1 MTDDS
6 SSSRAPTP
14 LAILKRQADV
24 TPFTSQPH
32 TVKAWLTKAKQAF
45 DTSHQQWRVGKPPRS
60 DARQIEAAYVAARL
74 GAEFSKLA
82 RAHPG
87 YKNMTIADKALFGEV
102 EQQLSRMSSVQ
113 PEMVAWLEQREREWN
128 DRFGALGQKTL
139 HRSDATASTSR
150 ASTSRDTI
158 DSSVHA
164 SGSSSGAGPTPAPVI
179 SITERLANL
188 RASGMAMNNARPT
201 NGAGQ
206 TSIPRPVP
214 LPMALRHA
222 AAPKALQTL
231 DLDGFDPSSST
242 LRRVDFVSGKAV
254 ERTGSAPPVIPQFKN
269 WNELYNDGIAAGNGS
284 GPSSSAR
291 SNDASPSPTGAT
303 FDSRFPGL
311 DDFEKLSGS
320 SYSFPPVPSFE
331 PGAKAGGG
339 SVVSSGFL
347 APLRPSTSASTSGYP
362 STPPPRPDLPS
373 ALVPGGRR
381 AAPPPPLPSS
391 SSSSQPSSRA
401 RSGSS
406 DSTSLLSRPPPAPP
420 SSGATRHFDIPFT
433 NEVTPMALHH
443 YLHQALAESDRGP
456 RVLLLDVRSRE
467 EYSRGRIMGESV
479 CLEPII
485 LRNGISSSD
494 LESAL
499 TLSPNHEQ
507 RLFAA
512 RNCYDVVIIYDRAS
526 TTLPTLAPH
535 STSSEAQRV
544 LWNLVAAIYERE
556 FQKSLKRQPV
566 LLKGGWEAWE
576 MHVSSKEAEG
586 DGLRA
591 ATGPSER
598 RGSAGSESNL
608 NRDELKRANRK
619 TSIVT
624 NPGGTTVMRNG
635 AGTPSFNA
643 GSPRFSSNGFFSAP
657 SSSFASSSLM
667 PSSAGALGSG
677 LIPPRLTMPPQ
688 AAQPSTVRPSFDS
701 GYVSSGYNPS
711 SSTTAYSPHPPQP
724 YLNGMSSS
732 QSLSYPSPSLNGSP
746 RMSQTFDSYGDLHS
760 QSSRLFNPRGS
771 IDYPQLHG
779 KVLPSLPPPTGSMR
793 PSGAPALPPTPLTRP
808 PAVRAAPQRSNSSY
822 TGVSINSYSSN
833 HSNFPSNFSF
843 DNNAVGLTGLRNL
856 GNTCYM
862 NSTIQCLS
870 AAIPFAR
877 YFKDRSYQRDINFT
891 NPLGTRGALAD
902 AVSELIRAI
911 WAQQY
916 MFLSPVTFRENICRF
931 APQFRGSDQH
941 DAQEFLGF
949 LLDGLHE
956 DLNYV
961 TNKPAPI
968 EMTPDREHDLETLP
982 PQLMSDREWD
992 IYKMRNDSFVVQCFQ
1007 GQFRNQLK
1015 CLTCG
1020 KTSTTYNTF
1029 MPLSIP
1035 IPSGRGIT
1043 KTTLYECIQ
1052 GFVREE
1058 ILDKDDAWFCPRCKT
1073 NRKATKKLSLS
1084 RLPPILVIHLKRFSF
1099 HGPFSDKIETFVQ
1112 YPLFGLD
1119 LTTLIPPPLMD
1130 MRSNASSS
1138 KVPPKGY
1145 VYDLFGV
1152 TNHYGNLSS
1161 GHYTAY
1167 VRNGRDWYNIGDSK
1181 VTPVDPR
1188 IVEGNKSAYILYL
1201 ALRQ

>member
-1 MTDDS
+1 MDD

-14 LAILKRQADV
+14 MATLKRQADV
-24 TPFTSQPH
+24 APFTSQPH
-32 TVKAWLTKAKQAF
+32 TVKAWLTKAKQSF
-45 DTSHQQWRVGKPPRS
+45 DTSQRKWMLGKPPKS
-60 DARQIEAAYVAARL
+60 DARQIEAAYVALRM

-87 YKNMTIADKALFGEV
+87 YKNMSTSDKALFGEV
-102 EQQLSRMSSVQ
+102 ERQLSRMSSVQ
-113 PEMVAWLEQREREWN
+113 PEMVGWLEQREREWN
-128 DRFGALGQKTL
+128 DRFGGLGGRTSN
-139 HRSDATASTSR
+139 RGDATASTSR

-158 DSSVHA
+158 DQSAYA
-164 SGSSSGAGPTPAPVI
+164 SGTSSGADPTSAHVI

-188 RASGMAMNNARPT
+188 RASGMAMNNTRPT
-201 NGAGQ
+201 NGTGQ
-206 TSIPRPVP
+206 SSIPRTIP

-222 AAPKALQTL
+222 AVPKAPQTP
-231 DLDGFDPSSST
+231 DLDGFDPSSSAM
-242 LRRVDFVSGKAV
+242 RKGDFVSDKAV
-254 ERTGSAPPVIPQFKN
+254 ERTGSAPPVIPQLN
-269 WNELYNDGIAAGNGS
+269 DQNGLYNDGVTAGNGFV
-284 GPSSSAR
+284 PSSGTR
-291 SNDASPSPTGAT
+291 SDIAPSPTGAT

-311 DDFEKLSGS
+311 DDFEKLTGS
-320 SYSFPPVPSFE
+320 NYSFPAVPSFE
-331 PGAKAGGG
+331 PGAKAGG
-339 SVVSSGFL
+339 SSAVPSGFP
-347 APLRPSTSASTSGYP
+347 APLRPSTSA
-362 STPPPRPDLPS
+362 TPPSRPDLPS
-373 ALVPGGRR
+373 GVVPGGRR

-391 SSSSQPSSRA
+391 SSSSTPSSRA

-406 DSTSLLSRPPPAPP
+406 DSASLLSRPPPAPP
-420 SSGATRHFDIPFT
+420 SPSSTRHFDIPFT
-433 NEVTPMALHH
+433 NEVTPLALHH
-443 YLHQALAESDRGP
+443 YLHQALAESGRGP
-456 RVLLLDVRSRE
+456 RVLLLDIRSRE
-467 EYSRGRIMGESV
+467 EYTRGRIMGESV

-485 LRNGISSSD
+485 LRNGISSND

-499 TLSPNHEQ
+499 TLSPNQEQ

-512 RNCYDVVIIYDRAS
+512 RNCYDVVIVYDRAS
-526 TTLPTLAPH
+526 TTLPTVAPH

-544 LWNLVAAIYERE
+544 LWNLIVAIYERE

-576 MHVSSKEAEG
+576 KHIGSKGIEG
-586 DGLRA
+586 EGLRA
-591 ATGPSER
+591 ASGPSER
-598 RGSAGSESNL
+598 RGSAGSESDMS
-608 NRDELKRANRK
+608 RDEVKKANRK
-619 TSIVT
+619 TSVVT

-635 AGTPSFNA
+635 AGTSSSSA
-643 GSPRFSSNGFFSAP
+643 GSSTFSSNGFFKAQ
-657 SSSFASSSLM
+657 SSGFASSSSM
-667 PSSAGALGSG
+667 PSSAGTLSSG
-677 LIPPRLTMPPQ
+677 MMSPRLTMPPQ

-701 GYVSSGYNPS
+701 GFVNSGYNPS

-732 QSLSYPSPSLNGSP
+732 QSLSYPSPSQNGSP
-746 RMSQTFDSYGDLHS
+746 TMSRTFESYGDLHS
-760 QSSRLFNPRGS
+760 QSSSSFTPRGS

-779 KVLPSLPPPTGSMR
+779 RALPGIPLSTSSMR
-793 PSGAPALPPTPLTRP
+793 PSAAPALPAVPLTRP
-808 PAVRAAPQRSNSSY
+808 PAVRAAPQRSNSSF

-843 DNNAVGLTGLRNL
+843 DNNAIGLTGLKNL

-877 YFKDRSYQRDINFT
+877 YFKDRSYQRDINVT

-982 PQLMSDREWD
+982 PQLMSDREWE

-1112 YPLFGLD
+1112 YPLSGLD
-1119 LTTLIPPPLMD
+1119 LTSFIPPPLMD
-1130 MRSNASSS
+1130 TRSNAASS
-1138 KVPPKGY
+1138 KMPPEGY

-1167 VRNGRDWYNIGDSK
+1167 VRSGRDWHNIGDSK